1 MDRNNRQNQTNRLA
15 KLGII
20 TAILLIQNFVPL
32 LGNIPIPPLNPTII
46 HVTVIVA
53 TIVMGTK
60 DGMIAGFI
68 WGVIRF
74 ARALAMPATPLD
86 PLIWVNPMISILPRV
101 LIGLSTGLLFHFLQK
116 RFKSNKM
123 SIAIS
128 AFVGSMTNTIFVMLF
143 IYIFFNADIGRLMNI
158 DMSNI
163 AYGLMVIIVTSGIP
177 EAIVAS
183 ILAPLIVKPLQKN
196 YR

>member
-1 MDRNNRQNQTNRLA
+1 MNRNNRQNQTNRLA

-60 DGMIAGFI
+60 DGMIAGLI
-68 WGVIRF
+68 WGIIRF

-86 PLIWVNPMISILPRV
+86 PLIWVNPLISILPRV
-101 LIGLSTGLLFHFLQK
+101 LIGLTTGLLFTVLNK
-116 RFKSNKM
+116 RFKSSKI

-128 AFVGSMTNTIFVMLF
+128 AFVGSMTNTIFVMFF
-143 IYIFFNADIGRLMNI
+143 IYLFFNANIGRLMNI

-163 AYGLMVIIVTSGIP
+163 AYGLMIIIVTSGIP

-183 ILAPLIVKPLQKN
+183 ILTPLIVKPLQKN
-196 YR
+196 YK